1 MIDEAGILEQI
12 RKNLPQAVGE
22 TLKAELEALARFR
35 SEIPNMM
42 KIREELASV
51 IKDFSAYK
59 AKHAEIDKR
68 ESALAIGE
76 ANLAAKDRDFTLNTL
91 HAELRF
97 EKEKTQFCKDI
108 ALGLVRNV
116 EYRSSVFTSQNKN
129 HVVNGYP
136 QSMAESGNTTET
148 STAG

>member
-35 SEIPNMM
+35 IGAKNVLKTHEELENLRKEFADYKRQHNSLDD
-42 KIREELASV
+42 REEALTM
-51 IKDFSAYK
+51 
-59 AKHAEIDKR
+59 AE
-68 ESALAIGE
+68 AQ
-76 ANLAAKDRDFTLNTL
+76 LAAKDRDFTLNTL

-97 EKEKTQFCKDI
+97 EKEKAQFCKDI

-116 EYRSSVFTSQNKN
+116 EYRNDVFTSSNRQ
-129 HVVNGYP
+129 HMVNGYP
-136 QSMAESGNTTET
+136 QSVCESDNTTET
-148 STAG
+148 KKVL